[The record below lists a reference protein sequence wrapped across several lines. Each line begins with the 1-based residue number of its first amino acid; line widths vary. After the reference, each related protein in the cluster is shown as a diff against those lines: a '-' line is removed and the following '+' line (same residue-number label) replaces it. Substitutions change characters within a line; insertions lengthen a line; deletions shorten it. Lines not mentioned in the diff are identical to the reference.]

1 MIGSATH
8 TEIMDTSG
16 YVEDLPH
23 IIVGPESAFVPN
35 HVHYLSSSDGML
47 NPDPLSGNLPVLP
60 PLLGGEILSLGL
72 LRRLDHPGVVRRVAL
87 VSGILHEHAAVREA
101 VVCVR
106 DPLVMD
112 GAAYRGAYEKHQSAD
127 SADDSVLDSV
137 PLFLAAVVIRLCFR
151 VVRAR
156 HLALGC
162 VMDEK
167 VGGLVPA
174 HPIELGPELSHG
186 LCRKYVHLLERLL
199 EDVREPVDEKAALLL
214 VHFEPVGKG
223 FLEGIGLHEVED
235 EEQPVGNRG
244 ERMLLVDRMLAG
256 TNNALPTHVVESHVL
271 VICVFKVGKHLSE
284 HFGCHA
290 CDGFEILNFFEF
302 VCVFH
307 NLGVLC
313 CNNVNTPI
321 LARARK
327 Y

>member
-23 IIVGPESAFVPN
+23 IIVGPE
-35 HVHYLSSSDGML
+35 
-47 NPDPLSGNLPVLP
+47 
-60 PLLGGEILSLGL
+60 
-72 LRRLDHPGVVRRVAL
+72 
-87 VSGILHEHAAVREA
+87 
-101 VVCVR
+101 
-106 DPLVMD
+106 
-112 GAAYRGAYEKHQSAD
+112 
-127 SADDSVLDSV
+127 
-137 PLFLAAVVIRLCFR
+137 
-151 VVRAR
+151 
-156 HLALGC
+156 

-244 ERMLLVDRMLAG
+244 KRMLLIDRMLAG
-256 TNNALPTHVVESHVL
+256 T
-271 VICVFKVGKHLSE
+271 
-284 HFGCHA
+284 
-290 CDGFEILNFFEF
+290 
-302 VCVFH
+302 
-307 NLGVLC
+307 
-313 CNNVNTPI
+313 